1 MAQGL
6 RPHRHVCF
14 VSDIQPYYDKK
25 KHQKMKKT
33 TFECYI
39 PNCNYCYSY
48 SVSEEYRPPPKKAN
62 MK

>member
-25 KHQKMKKT
+25 SIKNEKNH
-33 TFECYI
+33 F
-39 PNCNYCYSY
+39 
-48 SVSEEYRPPPKKAN
+48 
-62 MK
+62 

>member
-25 KHQKMKKT
+25 KHQKMKKSLLSAIYLT
-33 TFECYI
+33 VTI
-39 PNCNYCYSY
+39 VIQ
-48 SVSEEYRPPPKKAN
+48 SVKSIDHHQKKRT
-62 MK
+62 